1 MKQLVDKGHFEK
13 LRFWGK
19 IFGTEKN
26 YYVAEAEQNAEEEAD
41 DDEGTE
47 EANEN
52 EDAKED
58 EDEEG
63 EEAEDPLPK
72 STYKP
77 PPTVPKEERGTGV
90 NKYTYYVCNYRKW
103 FSVVLPWELNDS
115 SFLAGA
121 PWVKL
126 PIALPAHIA
135 QARQIKFFF
144 TGDLN
149 KPINA
154 FPAYPGTEKN
164 YLRAQIARISATT
177 HVSPAGKFKFSDV
190 SARQAWRDRRG
201 IELFQEEEE
210 AEEEG
215 GRENYQENEDFKG
228 TPLSELMDE
237 ELNGWVMSSHWS
249 IWEESSFSLL
259 LDRFIT
265 FNTFC
270 RKVEQSG
277 GIRTRMP
284 TLKRKRPKKKRKK

>member
-1 MKQLVDKGHFEK
+1 MDKGHFEK

-19 IFGTEKN
+19 IFGTQKN

-41 DDEGTE
+41 DDEGNE
-47 EANEN
+47 EATEA

-58 EDEEG
+58 DDEEG
-63 EEAEDPLPK
+63 EGEEDPLPK

-90 NKYTYYVCNYRKW
+90 NKYTYYVCNYRKLTLI
-103 FSVVLPWELNDS
+103 VRPWKCS
-115 SFLAGA
+115 HPSFPAGA

-149 KPINA
+149 KPIHA

-190 SARQAWRDRRG
+190 STRRSFGEAMDHAFARFRKKK
-201 IELFQEEEE
+201 
-210 AEEEG
+210 
-215 GRENYQENEDFKG
+215 KG
-228 TPLSELMDE
+228 E
-237 ELNGWVMSSHWS
+237 VKK
-249 IWEESSFSLL
+249 
-259 LDRFIT
+259 
-265 FNTFC
+265 
-270 RKVEQSG
+270 KVDMKT
-277 GIRTRMP
+277 IRT
-284 TLKRKRPKKKRKK
+284 TKTSKEQLYLN